1 MDFHFRDT
9 PLESNLPALMALT
22 GIWNTDVLG
31 SATLCIL
38 AYDARLA
45 RFPAYL
51 QQLEMESN
59 GKSVRLA
66 GDQVAHQTCP
76 VVFGEPGTDA
86 QHSFMQLVHQ
96 GPAHVPV
103 DFILAAEPDHNRP
116 EAHRILAANVF
127 AQAEA
132 LLAGKTLAEVT
143 EEMKAAGSDAK
154 TIERVAPHRVFS
166 GERPSTTILYKKLD
180 PYSLGRLIV
189 LYEHCVA
196 VQGAIWGINSFDQWG
211 VELGKKLAQSII
223 PQLAPGAKVGTHDGS
238 TAALMARFKALRGEG

>member
-1 MDFHFRDT
+1 
-9 PLESNLPALMALT
+9 
-22 GIWNTDVLG
+22 
-31 SATLCIL
+31 
-38 AYDARLA
+38 
-45 RFPAYL
+45 
-51 QQLEMESN
+51 
-59 GKSVRLA
+59 
-66 GDQVAHQTCP
+66 
-76 VVFGEPGTDA
+76 
-86 QHSFMQLVHQ
+86 Q

-143 EEMKAAGSDAK
+143 EEMKAAGSDVR
-154 TIERVAPHRVFS
+154 TIERVAPHRVFT

-196 VQGAIWGINSFDQWG
+196 VQGAI
-211 VELGKKLAQSII
+211 
-223 PQLAPGAKVGTHDGS
+223 
-238 TAALMARFKALRGEG
+238 